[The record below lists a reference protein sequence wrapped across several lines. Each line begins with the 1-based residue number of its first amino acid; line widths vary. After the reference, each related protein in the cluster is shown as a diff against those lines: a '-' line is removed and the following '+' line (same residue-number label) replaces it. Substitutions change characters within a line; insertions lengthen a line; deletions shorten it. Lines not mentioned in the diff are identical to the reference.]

1 MNAFDLYLRRGVV
14 YLPTTAKVLTG
25 GGQEIEPVEKAAIS
39 DETALRQA
47 IRETLAR
54 GNPVLA
60 SYSYADNPEPWVI
73 KSAKVKS
80 FGEFAQGTLL
90 WIIVE
95 KDGAYEI
102 RPQKKV
108 PYKGWIPDP
117 DRKIALPEGSDEGD
131 LIDRM
136 IAVLNEASAK

>member
-1 MNAFDLYLRRGVV
+1 MNAFDVYLRRGVV
-14 YLPTTAKVLTG
+14 YLPTVARVLTG
-25 GGQEIEPVEKAAIS
+25 GGQEIEPVEKALVS
-39 DETALRQA
+39 DERALRQA
-47 IRETLAR
+47 MKETLAR

-90 WIIVE
+90 WIIAE

-102 RPQKKV
+102 RPQKRCLIRGGHRIRIERL
-108 PYKGWIPDP
+108 PYPK
-117 DRKIALPEGSDEGD
+117 
-131 LIDRM
+131 
-136 IAVLNEASAK
+136 